1 LLTTPLTNV
10 ISLSVTEYEKKKLPG
25 EIILIRKFFGKT
37 CLSEEERQTRADCN
51 GWRIF
56 GSP

>member
-1 LLTTPLTNV
+1 M
-10 ISLSVTEYEKKKLPG
+10 KKKLPG

-37 CLSEEERQTRADCN
+37 CLSEEERQTGADCN